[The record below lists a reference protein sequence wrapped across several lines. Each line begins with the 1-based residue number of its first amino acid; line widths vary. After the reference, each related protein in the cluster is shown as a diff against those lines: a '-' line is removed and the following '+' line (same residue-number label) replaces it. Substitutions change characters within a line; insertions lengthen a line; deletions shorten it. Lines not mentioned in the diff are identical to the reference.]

1 MKELRH
7 SDKLLLVLTIALF
20 TFGLIMVF
28 SASNIAA
35 FMRYEASPYRFLI
48 KQAIFLGIGVVLS
61 AIIIKFNTR
70 SYAILSWP
78 VLIAMVGA
86 LFFVLTYGKTTNSAT
101 SWIPIGPFTFQ
112 PSEFLKVAMI
122 IWMGSYYEIKRKS
135 LNTYAT
141 SFFPILIAA
150 VSFFLMM
157 AQPDL
162 GTAIIFGSIVIF
174 IFMISPI
181 DGNIKLRTFGITA
194 GLGVLAVMIIMGSG
208 KNLILERQLQR
219 LDFARPCSEEKFYTD
234 GNQICNAY
242 IAVNN
247 GGLFGKGLGNS
258 TQKYLYLPESHTD
271 FIFAIVLEE
280 LGLIVGI
287 IVLIVYFA
295 IIILII
301 NIGKRAINNQG
312 AVICY
317 GVAMYI
323 FMHITVNLMGIF
335 GLIPMT
341 GVPLP
346 FISYGGSF
354 TICLIIALTMVQRV
368 NIEAKLQKNRGNS
381 VRKR

>member
-7 SDKLLLVLTIALF
+7 SNKLLLILTIALF
-20 TFGLIMVF
+20 TFGLVMVF

-48 KQAIFLGIGVVLS
+48 KQSIFLTVGLILS
-61 AIIIKFNTR
+61 FIIIKFNTKA
-70 SYAILSWP
+70 YAILSWP
-78 VLIAMVGA
+78 VLIFMVGA

-122 IWMGSYYEIKRKS
+122 IWMASYYEIKRKS
-135 LNTYAT
+135 LNTYTT
-141 SFFPILIAA
+141 SIFPLSIAI
-150 VSFFLMM
+150 VSMILMM
-157 AQPDL
+157 VQPDL
-162 GTAIIFGSIVIF
+162 GTAIIFGSIVFF
-174 IFMISPI
+174 IFMMSPI
-181 DGNIKLRTFGITA
+181 DTSIKLRTFAIII
-194 GLGVLAVMIIMGSG
+194 GLGILGVMLVVGSG
-208 KNLILERQLQR
+208 KSLILERQLQR
-219 LDFARPCSEEKFYTD
+219 LDFSKPCSEEKFYTD

-287 IVLIVYFA
+287 VVLVIYFL
-295 IIILII
+295 ILILII
-301 NIGKRAINNQG
+301 NIGKRAVNNQG
-312 AVICY
+312 AIICY

-323 FMHITVNLMGIF
+323 FMHIIVNLMGIF

-368 NIEAKLQKNRGNS
+368 NIETKLQKNRGNS
-381 VRKR
+381 SRKR

>member
-7 SDKLLLVLTIALF
+7 SNKLLLILTIALF
-20 TFGLIMVF
+20 TFGLVMVF

-48 KQAIFLGIGVVLS
+48 KQSIFLTIGLILS
-61 AIIIKFNTR
+61 FIIIKFNTKA
-70 SYAILSWP
+70 YAILSWP
-78 VLIAMVGA
+78 VLIFMVGA

-122 IWMGSYYEIKRKS
+122 IWMASYYEIKRKS
-135 LNTYAT
+135 LNTYTT
-141 SFFPILIAA
+141 SIFPLSIAI
-150 VSFFLMM
+150 VSMILMM
-157 AQPDL
+157 VQPDL
-162 GTAIIFGSIVIF
+162 GTAIIFGSIVFF
-174 IFMISPI
+174 IFMMSPI
-181 DGNIKLRTFGITA
+181 DTSIKLRTFAITI
-194 GLGVLAVMIIMGSG
+194 GLGILGVILVVGSG
-208 KNLILERQLQR
+208 KSLILERQLQR
-219 LDFARPCSEEKFYTD
+219 LDFSKPCSEEKFYTD

-287 IVLIVYFA
+287 VVLVMYFL
-295 IIILII
+295 ILILII

-312 AVICY
+312 AIICY

-323 FMHITVNLMGIF
+323 FMHIIVNLMGIF

-368 NIEAKLQKNRGNS
+368 NIETKLQKNRGNS
-381 VRKR
+381 SRKR

>member
-7 SDKLLLVLTIALF
+7 SNKLLLILTIALF
-20 TFGLIMVF
+20 TFGLVMVF

-48 KQAIFLGIGVVLS
+48 KQSIFLTVGLILS
-61 AIIIKFNTR
+61 FIIIKFNTKA
-70 SYAILSWP
+70 YAILSWP
-78 VLIAMVGA
+78 VLIFMVGA

-122 IWMGSYYEIKRKS
+122 IWMASYYEIKRKS
-135 LNTYAT
+135 LNTYTT
-141 SFFPILIAA
+141 SIFPLSIAI
-150 VSFFLMM
+150 VSMILMM
-157 AQPDL
+157 VQPDL
-162 GTAIIFGSIVIF
+162 GTAIIFGSIVFF
-174 IFMISPI
+174 IFMMSPI
-181 DGNIKLRTFGITA
+181 DTSIKLRTFAITI
-194 GLGVLAVMIIMGSG
+194 GLGILGVMLVVGSG
-208 KNLILERQLQR
+208 KSLILERQLQR
-219 LDFARPCSEEKFYTD
+219 LDFSKPCSEEKFYTD

-287 IVLIVYFA
+287 VVLVIYFL
-295 IIILII
+295 ILILII

-312 AVICY
+312 AIICY

-323 FMHITVNLMGIF
+323 FMHIIVNLMGIF

-368 NIEAKLQKNRGNS
+368 NIETKLQKNRGNS
-381 VRKR
+381 SRKR